1 MTRIASARLPRSRH
15 LALAAAILL
24 APSSAWLAAA
34 QSSSSDPVLAG
45 ASSAQSAPAQSS
57 STDPILPDAPQAQTA
72 PKDSSRNQ
80 VTIIGSPRAILRD
93 QLAIWTSPAHIHD
106 RDLAYLVPLGLTT
119 AVLMT
124 TDHQVMSSS
133 RLQNT
138 SLNNHAVD
146 ASNGLVGGFVAAP
159 VIIWGLGH
167 IHQDDHATE
176 TGILG
181 GEAMV
186 DSIIVEQVLK
196 IASMR
201 ERPTVDNARGKF
213 FQTSAGIDSSFPSSH
228 SMVAW
233 SSAAVIA
240 SEYKG
245 PLTQLTAYGLA
256 TGVSLTRVLGRQ
268 HFPSDALVG
277 SAVGWMIGRYV
288 YHKHTQANE

>member
-1 MTRIASARLPRSRH
+1 MTRISPARVVSSRMTATLLVLVLSPWLP
-15 LALAAAILL
+15 AT
-24 APSSAWLAAA
+24 
-34 QSSSSDPVLAG
+34 
-45 ASSAQSAPAQSS
+45 AQSS
-57 STDPILPDAPQAQTA
+57 STEATLPDAPQAQAA
-72 PKDSSRNQ
+72 PKVAPQDA
-80 VTIIGSPRAILRD
+80 VTILGSPRAILHD
-93 QLAIWTSPAHIHD
+93 QAAIWTSPLHIHD
-106 RDLAYLVPLGLTT
+106 RDLGYLVPLGLTT
-119 AVLMT
+119 ALLMT

-133 RLQNT
+133 RLQDP

-146 ASNGLVGGFVAAP
+146 ASNGLVGGFIAAP

-186 DSIIVEQVLK
+186 DSIVVEQVLK

-201 ERPTVDNARGKF
+201 ERPNVDNARGKF

-228 SMVAW
+228 TMVAW

-240 SEYKG
+240 SEYPG
-245 PLTQLTAYGLA
+245 PLTKLTAYGLA

-268 HFPSDALVG
+268 HFPSDVLVG
-277 SAVGWMIGRYV
+277 SAFGWMIGRYV
-288 YHKHTQANE
+288 FHRHQHQYDE